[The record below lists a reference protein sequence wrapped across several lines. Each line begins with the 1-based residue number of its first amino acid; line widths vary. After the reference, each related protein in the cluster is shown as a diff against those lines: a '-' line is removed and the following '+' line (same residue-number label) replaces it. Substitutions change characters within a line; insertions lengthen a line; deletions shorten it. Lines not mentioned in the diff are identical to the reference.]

1 MDKTTGNKGREE
13 VTQYG
18 NWPEVVRKVM
28 NLGKQIEREMLK
40 TQKPFERINFLIER
54 FDTLSGYL
62 NALVALCP
70 EDQQKFIKFP
80 AAIELAKEEE
90 EFDEDISESTG
101 DGEGS

>member
-1 MDKTTGNKGREE
+1 MDKTSGNKGREI

-18 NWPEVVRKVM
+18 NWAEVVRKVM

-54 FDTLSGYL
+54 FNTMSEYL
-62 NALVALCP
+62 LCP
-70 EDQQKFIKFP
+70 EDQKKFIKLP
-80 AAIELAKEEE
+80 QPVADEEKEEP
-90 EFDEDISESTG
+90 DEDIPESDG